1 MILDAKSIKS
11 RDVVPVYSS
20 EETAKFW
27 LFMVTNPRKTS
38 TKMSGR
44 YFCLDR
50 KVVAGNIYRID
61 NTAVFNIDLKNVLR
75 FDADIDEYFV
85 FPKFNPLL
93 EDYFVP
99 KCVVKVCE
107 TEVDSLLN

>member
-1 MILDAKSIKS
+1 
-11 RDVVPVYSS
+11 
-20 EETAKFW
+20 
-27 LFMVTNPRKTS
+27 
-38 TKMSGR
+38 MSGK

-75 FDADIDEYFV
+75 FAADIDEYFV

-99 KCVVKVCE
+99 KYVVKVCE